1 MNARVMLT
9 VSIHLQDKLVNEQS
23 ETVMH
28 IARSSQSISKIYLKL
43 DDRRAGVKEMNADL
57 FVKHQLKKQK

>member
-9 VSIHLQDKLVNEQS
+9 VSIHLQDKLVNGQS

-57 FVKHQLKKQK
+57 FVKRQLKKQK